1 MTGPEQYAFGEF
13 VLDVTERRLL
23 KGVDAVPLPPKAH
36 DLLVALVRHGGRLVT
51 KGDLLTAVWP
61 DSFVEEGILSVH
73 VSGLRKALG
82 DTTRPPKYIETV
94 SRTGYRFMGVSR
106 KDTPFPF
113 VPGGAIEV
121 RRPAAVR
128 PLAAQEQFGRGRS
141 HVLSGS
147 FFEIPK
153 AITAFRAAIDL
164 DPTYAA
170 AYAGLALAYCA
181 QASLRARPHIEA
193 HADAKTAALRALA
206 LDDQCGDA
214 QVALATVLFLSEW
227 DWVGAERSLSRAL
240 DINPNHTEAYL
251 LYGSLMEA
259 LGQLDRGLHLK
270 QQALERDPFSPLVL
284 VQIAT
289 AYWHQRRYD
298 DSIAW
303 ATKAL
308 EVDPG
313 HLLAREFLAGA
324 YWKKGDFDRL
334 LTESITQAESFG
346 VTGDALAQ
354 LKQSCVE
361 MREAY
366 AAGGHANVARH
377 QLAHMPAVD
386 GPALQLAILHAAAGD
401 MDAAFHHLNRVIDS
415 HDPCL
420 VHLAVAP
427 QWDNFRADTRFTDC
441 LAKMGLSPLAKP
453 PSDPPPAGR
462 D

>member
-1 MTGPEQYAFGEF
+1 MTGLEQYEFGEF

-23 KGVDAVPLPPKAH
+23 KGADAVPLAPKAH

-73 VSGLRKALG
+73 VSGLRKAIG
-82 DTTRPPKYIETV
+82 DTSRPSKYIETV
-94 SRTGYRFMGVSR
+94 SRTGYRFMGATR
-106 KDTPFPF
+106 REAPFPF

-121 RRPAAVR
+121 RRPAVVR
-128 PLAAQEQFGRGRS
+128 PLEAQEQFGLGRA
-141 HVLSGS
+141 HVLSAS
-147 FFEIPK
+147 SRELPR
-153 AITAFRAAIDL
+153 AIAAFRAAIDL

-170 AYAGLALAYCA
+170 AYAGLALAHCA
-181 QASLRARPHIEA
+181 EATLRARPHLEA
-193 HADAKTAALRALA
+193 HADARTAALRALA
-206 LDDQCGDA
+206 LDGECGDA

-227 DWVGAERSLSRAL
+227 DWVGAERSLIRAL

-259 LGQLDRGLHLK
+259 LGQLDRGLHFK

-298 DSIAW
+298 EAIVW
-303 ATKAL
+303 ADKAL
-308 EVDPG
+308 DIDPR

-334 LTESITQAESFG
+334 MTENIKQAESFG
-346 VTGDALAQ
+346 MTGDALAHV
-354 LKQSCVE
+354 KQSCVD
-361 MREAY
+361 MSEAY
-366 AAGGHANVARH
+366 AAGGHASVARYR
-377 QLAHMPAVD
+377 LRLMPGD

-401 MDAAFHHLNRVIDS
+401 MDAAFHDLNRVIDS
-415 HDPCL
+415 RDPCL

-427 QWDNFRADTRFTDC
+427 QWDNFRTDARFSDC
-441 LAKMGLSPLAKP
+441 LVKMGLGQPIA
-453 PSDPPPAGR
+453 PPASPGPSR
-462 D
+462 R